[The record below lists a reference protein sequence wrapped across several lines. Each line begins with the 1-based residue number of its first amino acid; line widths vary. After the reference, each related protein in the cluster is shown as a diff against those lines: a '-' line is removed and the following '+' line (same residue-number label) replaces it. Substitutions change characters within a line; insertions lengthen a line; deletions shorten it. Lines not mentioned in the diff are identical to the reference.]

1 MTKKNLIL
9 VLMFGTFLVLSSAA
23 LAGDAP
29 EAVTLTGSIA
39 CAKCT
44 LHVADAKEC
53 QSVLVVDKGGEG
65 AEPTYYYLVSNQVA
79 KDFGHVCM
87 GKKAAVVTGTVEEK
101 EGKLW
106 LTASKMEAPKEG

>member
-1 MTKKNLIL
+1 MTKKNLT
-9 VLMFGTFLVLSSAA
+9 VALMFATFLVLSSAA

-29 EAVTLTGSIA
+29 EAVTLTGSVA

-53 QSVLVVDKGGEG
+53 QSVLVVDKGEG
-65 AEPTYYYLVSNQVA
+65 AEPTYYYLVANQVA

-87 GKKAAVVTGTVEEK
+87 GKKGAVVTGTVEEK